1 MIFAKLSGNEKR
13 PGRGVFASLLAE
25 RRESHHAV
33 GALRLLD
40 SLNSK
45 FLITLIVTHRCLRSF
60 FTFVVGPQK
69 DLDYRPSNPGHL
81 DRLSLQRCR
90 TQPKSQCR
98 EARSRTATPAST
110 FLAHAI
116 QQTFRAS
123 VPLDVL
129 LPRGGGGTT
138 ALGPLPP
145 TSLVAHRA

>member
-1 MIFAKLSGNEKR
+1 MLTQGLLSRFE
-13 PGRGVFASLLAE
+13 VFVLAE

-145 TSLVAHRA
+145 TSPVAHSA